1 MVEIALGIIVG
12 NFPFGTKRSRASIC
26 FPVFI
31 ALLCWLLLMVK
42 LNVMWFLRL
51 LGIIKCSFLIFYYR
65 CSTISLLIRSLLMGN
80 FVMSTWAHEHGC
92 AQVLIFMDL
101 ASFFLILFLFCAFW
115 FNKHGHSATGNWRS
129 QVEVSGESRSVK
141 GWNVNIPLD
150 RKTNERRNP
159 HTHTFSNLQN
169 QNKSLF
175 IRGYDRIIYMNA
187 WTCETPSHTRTAI
200 IITWKEPTI
209 KWDDEQQ
216 NI

>member
-80 FVMSTWAHEHGC
+80 FVMSTWAHELGC

-129 QVEVSGESRSVK
+129 QVEVNGESRRVK

-159 HTHTFSNLQN
+159 HTHTHF
-169 QNKSLF
+169 
-175 IRGYDRIIYMNA
+175 
-187 WTCETPSHTRTAI
+187 
-200 IITWKEPTI
+200 PTYKI
-209 KWDDEQQ
+209 KIKAFLYVVTTEL
-216 NI
+216 